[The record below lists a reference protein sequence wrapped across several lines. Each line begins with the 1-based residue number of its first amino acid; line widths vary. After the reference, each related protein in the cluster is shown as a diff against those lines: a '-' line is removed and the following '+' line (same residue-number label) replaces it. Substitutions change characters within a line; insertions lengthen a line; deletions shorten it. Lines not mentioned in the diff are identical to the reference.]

1 MIITKFVDSIA
12 RFGGWYLR
20 VKKSVVKS
28 VEIRIKR
35 ACLAKY
41 NEKLGPLISI
51 LSLDCYVLK
60 QGTLI

>member
-12 RFGGWYLR
+12 GFGGWYLR

-51 LSLDCYVLK
+51 LSLD
-60 QGTLI
+60 